1 MARKRPI
8 PITQRNGTTGARA
21 DTKKAAGKSHKATQS
36 TISSF
41 HTLLKRQAQ
50 VKRALSRD
58 GSSAQ
63 AAMLQAQLSEIDKA
77 ISDLGGLDS
86 YQKAST
92 LGQSNQRGGDSSV
105 VLVEWLKELGEAKLR
120 EDPLGQERKIRSVKR
135 SQSRGK
141 AIPR

>member
-1 MARKRPI
+1 MGRKRQVPI
-8 PITQRNGTTGARA
+8 SQRDDATGV
-21 DTKKAAGKSHKATQS
+21 TPKQKKIVGKSHKATQS

-50 VKRALSRD
+50 LKRALSRD

-63 AAMLQAQLSEIDKA
+63 AAVLHAQLSEIASA
-77 ISDLGGLDS
+77 INDLGGLDS
-86 YQKAST
+86 YQKASS

-120 EDPLGQERKIRSVKR
+120 EDPLGQKRKLR
-135 SQSRGK
+135 
-141 AIPR
+141 

>member
-1 MARKRPI
+1 MVKKRPI
-8 PITQRNGTTGARA
+8 PITKRNDATAA
-21 DTKKAAGKSHKATQS
+21 KVVNKKVIGKSHKATQS

-63 AAMLQAQLSEIDKA
+63 AAMLQAQLSEIDNA
-77 ISDLGGLDS
+77 INDLGGLDS

-105 VLVEWLKELGEAKLR
+105 VLVEWLKELGEAKMR
-120 EDPLGQERKIRSVKR
+120 EVSSGQERKIRSVKR
-135 SQSRGK
+135 VHS
-141 AIPR
+141 